1 MDEPRGTSQPDVE
14 IAEGRAVFADALRHG
29 DAKAAGSVYSET
41 ARLLAPSADLIEG
54 REAIEAFWQAGLD
67 AGVVDMELDAVT
79 VERRGRLAYELGRY
93 ALQLRPPA
101 GGTVIDR
108 GSIRPRPRT
117 ARQRLVVPGR
127 RDVQPGDSIGTAGRS
142 SSGAV
147 ATTRRFAVLRYMKA
161 TFVAG
166 VLAVA
171 LTQPVAA
178 TPPVTITIE
187 ATRLGPIGSFESS
200 GAFADSGTFEVRDP
214 VFGGPGPGKFVNV
227 HATETFTGSAGT
239 FTLARK
245 VRVTWGDDPNV
256 RTIDG
261 NWEVIAGTGA
271 YQDLQANGRISGTA
285 QGSAPPELFVL
296 TYAGKVDND

>member
-1 MDEPRGTSQPDVE
+1 
-14 IAEGRAVFADALRHG
+14 
-29 DAKAAGSVYSET
+29 
-41 ARLLAPSADLIEG
+41 
-54 REAIEAFWQAGLD
+54 
-67 AGVVDMELDAVT
+67 
-79 VERRGRLAYELGRY
+79 
-93 ALQLRPPA
+93 
-101 GGTVIDR
+101 
-108 GSIRPRPRT
+108 
-117 ARQRLVVPGR
+117 
-127 RDVQPGDSIGTAGRS
+127 
-142 SSGAV
+142 
-147 ATTRRFAVLRYMKA
+147 VLRFIKA

-166 VLAVA
+166 GLAVA
-171 LTQPVAA
+171 LAQPVAA

-187 ATRLGPIGSFESS
+187 ATRLGPTGSFESS

-239 FTLARK
+239 FTLTRK

-271 YQDLQANGRISGTA
+271 YEDLRAHGTISGTA

-296 TYAGKVDND
+296 RYTGAAAND

>member
-1 MDEPRGTSQPDVE
+1 M
-14 IAEGRAVFADALRHG
+14 LR
-29 DAKAAGSVYSET
+29 
-41 ARLLAPSADLIEG
+41 L
-54 REAIEAFWQAGLD
+54 
-67 AGVVDMELDAVT
+67 
-79 VERRGRLAYELGRY
+79 
-93 ALQLRPPA
+93 
-101 GGTVIDR
+101 
-108 GSIRPRPRT
+108 
-117 ARQRLVVPGR
+117 
-127 RDVQPGDSIGTAGRS
+127 
-142 SSGAV
+142 
-147 ATTRRFAVLRYMKA
+147 MKA
-161 TFVAG
+161 TLVAG
-166 VLAVA
+166 VLVVA
-171 LTQPVAA
+171 LTQSVAA

-271 YQDLQANGRISGTA
+271 YQDLRARGTISGTA

-296 TYAGKVDND
+296 RYTGTADND